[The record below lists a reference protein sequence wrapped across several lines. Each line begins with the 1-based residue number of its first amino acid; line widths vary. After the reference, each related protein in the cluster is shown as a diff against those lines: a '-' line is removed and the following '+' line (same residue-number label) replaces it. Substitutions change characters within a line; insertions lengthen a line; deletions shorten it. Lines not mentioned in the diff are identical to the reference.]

1 MRHWAAH
8 GRIEMQHTIEEIR
21 ELQYWA
27 TRAKGVPVKD
37 AQALDT
43 HLCFLLD
50 IDDPEIIVDPEDF
63 QDIA

>member
-1 MRHWAAH
+1 LQ
-8 GRIEMQHTIEEIR
+8 GKEMQHTVEEIR

-27 TRAKGVPVKD
+27 MRSKGVPVKD

-50 IDDPEIIVDPEDF
+50 IDDPEISKRRLAPTFRPIV
-63 QDIA
+63 

>member
-1 MRHWAAH
+1 
-8 GRIEMQHTIEEIR
+8 MQHTIEEIR

>member
-1 MRHWAAH
+1 
-8 GRIEMQHTIEEIR
+8 MQHTVEKIR

-27 TRAKGVPVKD
+27 MRARGVPVKY

-43 HLCFLLD
+43 YLCFLLD

-63 QDIA
+63 RDIA